1 MNIRVTLEVDK
12 LFLFSFLSLT
22 VFSSSASYTG
32 IFTPA
37 KASIKNNKTYCK
49 HILSTARLTQNNKG
63 CGADKVA
70 APHNAEG
77 VHQVGQTLLHCLHH
91 AAADIPRL
99 LRHEAGLGG
108 HEVTA
113 HLRGA
118 VSPLLQLRQE
128 GPDHNR
134 AKHEA
139 KPHHGV
145 QRLTQATR

>member
-32 IFTPA
+32 IFTPV
-37 KASIKNNKTYCK
+37 KASIKDNKTYLR
-49 HILSTARLTQNNKG
+49 ILLTAWLTQNNEG
-63 CGADKVA
+63 RGADKVA

-77 VHQVGQTLLHCLHH
+77 VHQVGQTVLPCLHQ
-91 AAADIPRL
+91 AAADIPL
-99 LRHEAGLGG
+99 LPRHEAGLGG
-108 HEVTA
+108 HEVAA
-113 HLRGA
+113 HLRGG

-139 KPHHGV
+139 KAHHGV